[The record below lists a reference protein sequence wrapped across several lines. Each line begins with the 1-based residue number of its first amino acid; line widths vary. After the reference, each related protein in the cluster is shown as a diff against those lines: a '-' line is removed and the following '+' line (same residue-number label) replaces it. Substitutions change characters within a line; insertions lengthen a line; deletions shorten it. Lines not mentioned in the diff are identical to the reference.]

1 MIRRDRRKTSLRQP
15 TRPARPGAD
24 RWNESETIDDMSDT
38 TAYQT
43 AQEAELAQLIV
54 QTLNLEQAAVEIDPQ
69 APLYSEGLG
78 LDSIDILEISLAV
91 SQHYGVKLRADDKNN
106 TQIFSSLRNLN
117 AFIQLHRAH

>member
-1 MIRRDRRKTSLRQP
+1 
-15 TRPARPGAD
+15 
-24 RWNESETIDDMSDT
+24 MSDT

>member
-1 MIRRDRRKTSLRQP
+1 MTDVP
-15 TRPARPGAD
+15 TH
-24 RWNESETIDDMSDT
+24 
-38 TAYQT
+38 QT

-69 APLYSEGLG
+69 APLYNDGLG
-78 LDSIDILEISLAV
+78 LDSIDMLEISLAV

-106 TQIFSSLRNLN
+106 VQIFSSLRNLN